1 MLLRRS
7 AAGGKP
13 ARPERTATGIRSAL
27 NSGLVAGS
35 VVAPGWRPALVF
47 IGIAALVFGI
57 VFQREVAGA
66 VQVWIEST
74 AYTHCFLIIPLVGF
88 LLWERRAVI
97 ASVSPSPT
105 LWPLLAMPLLSG
117 LWLIAAILDIQ
128 EARQI
133 LLVAMFEVVVLVALG
148 PRVFWLLLAPLVF
161 LFFLVPSGAFLVP
174 TLQKITAQI
183 SIAGLELLHIPVFSD
198 GFMIEIPEGTFEIAE
213 ACAGLRFLIAS
224 IVFGCFFAVV
234 MYRSVI
240 RRALFITL
248 SLVVPIAANGMRALG
263 IIVLAHLE
271 GSAAAVEADHVLYGW
286 FFFTLVIII
295 LIAIGMAF
303 AQKIDRRIPI
313 RASGWSKPAA
323 WRFAIGIPAA
333 LLLAV
338 AGPAYAAR
346 LNALYPSAP
355 LAVAHAPL
363 VAAPWQSLSPPAAD
377 WHPAVY
383 GADREFLDGF
393 EEPGSGVVIRYVAL
407 YRLRASGDALTKT
420 GNRLVDD
427 KRWHITE
434 YGRAEAILDSKTTT
448 VASTEIVSGQRH
460 RLVWSFYVVDGGVAA
475 GLLETKLL
483 RARAILVD
491 REPVGAFV
499 AISASMDD
507 PKDPAEQQLNRF
519 LAASQPPT
527 EYLAALPR

>member
-1 MLLRRS
+1 VGS
-7 AAGGKP
+7 KP
-13 ARPERTATGIRSAL
+13 ARPGRSATGLRSIL
-27 NSGLVAGS
+27 NRRPIAGLL
-35 VVAPGWRPALVF
+35 VAPGWRSALLS
-47 IGIAALVFGI
+47 IGIAALAFGI
-57 VFQREVAGA
+57 VFQREVSGA

-74 AYTHCFLIIPLVGF
+74 AYNHCFLVVPLVGF
-88 LLWERRAVI
+88 LLWERRWVI

-105 LWPLLAMPLLSG
+105 LWPLVAMPFLTG

-128 EARQI
+128 EARQF
-133 LLVAMFEVVVLVALG
+133 LLVGMFEVVVLLALG
-148 PRVFWLLLAPLVF
+148 PRVFWLLLAPLLF

-234 MYRSVI
+234 MYQSIV
-240 RRALFITL
+240 RRTVFIAL

-295 LIAIGMAF
+295 LIAIGMTF
-303 AQKIDRRIPI
+303 AQKIDRRIPM
-313 RASGWSKPAA
+313 RPTGWSKPAA
-323 WRFAIGIPAA
+323 WRYAIAIPAA

-346 LNALYPSAP
+346 LSALDALYPPSA

-363 VAAPWQSLSPPAAD
+363 IRTPWQGVSDPAAG
-377 WHPAVY
+377 WRPVVY
-383 GADREFLDGF
+383 DADREFLDGF
-393 EEPGSGVVIRYVAL
+393 EGPGSGVVIRYVAL

-420 GNRLVDD
+420 GNRLADD
-427 KRWHITE
+427 KLWHIAG
-434 YGRAEAILDSKTTT
+434 YGRAQATLGGKTTT
-448 VASTEIVSGQRH
+448 LASTEIVSGPRH
-460 RLVWSFYVVDGGVAA
+460 RLVWSFYVVDGRIAA
-475 GLLETKLL
+475 GLLETKQL
-483 RARAILVD
+483 RARAVLLD
-491 REPVGAFV
+491 RERVGAFV

-507 PKDPAEQQLNRF
+507 PKDPAEQQLTRF
-519 LAASQPPT
+519 LAASQPLT
-527 EYLAALPR
+527 EYLATLSQN

>member
-1 MLLRRS
+1 MGS
-7 AAGGKP
+7 KP
-13 ARPERTATGIRSAL
+13 ARPGRSATGLRSIL
-27 NSGLVAGS
+27 NRRPIAGLL
-35 VVAPGWRPALVF
+35 VAPGWRSALLS
-47 IGIAALVFGI
+47 IGIAALAFGI
-57 VFQREVAGA
+57 VFQREVSGA

-74 AYTHCFLIIPLVGF
+74 AYNHCFLVVPLVGF
-88 LLWERRAVI
+88 LLWERRWVI

-105 LWPLLAMPLLSG
+105 LWPLVAMPFLTG

-128 EARQI
+128 EARQF
-133 LLVAMFEVVVLVALG
+133 LLVGMFEVVVLLALG
-148 PRVFWLLLAPLVF
+148 PRVFWLLLAPLLF

-234 MYRSVI
+234 MYQSVI
-240 RRALFITL
+240 RRVLFITL
-248 SLVVPIAANGMRALG
+248 SLIVPIAANGMRALG

-295 LIAIGMAF
+295 LIAIGMTF

-313 RASGWSKPAA
+313 RSTGWSKPAA
-323 WRFAIGIPAA
+323 WRFSIAIPAA

-346 LNALYPSAP
+346 LNALYSPSP
-355 LAVAHAPL
+355 LPVAHAPL
-363 VAAPWQSLSPPAAD
+363 IAAPWQGLFDRSAD
-377 WHPAVY
+377 WRPTVY

-393 EEPGSGVVIRYVAL
+393 DESGSGVVIRYVAL

-420 GNRLVDD
+420 GNRLADD
-427 KRWHITE
+427 TLWHITG
-434 YGRAEAILDSKTTT
+434 YGRAEAVLGGKPTT

-460 RLVWSFYVVDGGVAA
+460 RLVWSFYVVGGRIAA

-483 RARAILVD
+483 RARAVLLD

-507 PKDPAEQQLNRF
+507 PKDPAEQQLTRF
-519 LAASQPPT
+519 LAANQPLT
-527 EYLAALPR
+527 EYLATLPNN

>member
-1 MLLRRS
+1 M
-7 AAGGKP
+7 GNKP
-13 ARPERTATGIRSAL
+13 ARPGRSVTGLRSAL
-27 NSGLVAGS
+27 NAQPAASLL
-35 VVAPGWRPALVF
+35 VAPGWRSALIF
-47 IGIAALVFGI
+47 IGIAALVFRI
-57 VFQREVAGA
+57 VFQRDISGA

-74 AYTHCFLIIPLVGF
+74 AYNHCFLIIPLVGF
-88 LLWERRAVI
+88 LLWERRWVI

-105 LWPLLAMPLLSG
+105 LWPLIVMPFLSG

-128 EARQI
+128 EARQF
-133 LLVAMFEVVVLVALG
+133 LLVAMFEVVVLVGLG
-148 PRVFWLLLAPLVF
+148 PRVVRLLLAPLLF

-234 MYRSVI
+234 MYQSVI

-248 SLVVPIAANGMRALG
+248 SLAVPIAANGMRALG

-295 LIAIGMAF
+295 LIAIGMTF
-303 AQKIDRRIPI
+303 AQKIDRRIPL
-313 RASGWSKPAA
+313 RSTGWSKPAA
-323 WRFAIGIPAA
+323 WRYAIAVPAA
-333 LLLAV
+333 LLLAL

-346 LNALYPSAP
+346 LNALYPASALAAAHVP
-355 LAVAHAPL
+355 LITT
-363 VAAPWQSLSPPAAD
+363 PWQALSNPTVGWRPV
-377 WHPAVY
+377 VY
-383 GADREFLDGF
+383 DADRDFLDGF
-393 EEPGSGVVIRYVAL
+393 EGPGSSVVMRYVAL
-407 YRLRASGDALTKT
+407 YRLRASGDALTRT
-420 GNRLVDD
+420 GNRLADD
-427 KRWHITE
+427 KLWHITG
-434 YGRAEAILDSKTTT
+434 YGRAEATLGGKPTT
-448 VASTEIVSGQRH
+448 VASTEIVSGKLH
-460 RLVWSFYVVDGGVAA
+460 RLVWSFYVLDGRIAA

-483 RARAILVD
+483 RARAVLLG

-519 LAASQPPT
+519 LAASRSLT
-527 EYLAALPR
+527 EYVAMLPQN